1 MTPSQAQPVNPVLND
16 LTIHL
21 TWPGENSPRALT
33 REDLR
38 KELARRE
45 IAEYGEVMKRHLF
58 QGRLEGH
65 QSTSPDPQCPGCG
78 GTGYYSL
85 KIADHEDSRFGK
97 LFHCE
102 CTAGARSA
110 RLQSISGLT
119 PSERLVSL
127 DDIEPTGGM
136 TDLIV
141 DVARSF
147 VKKPSKLLTIW
158 GGSGNAKT
166 LILQG
171 IVNACAERHI
181 EAVYIEMK
189 DLADYVR
196 ALHQG
201 RDGQEDAYQF
211 IKRLKAVPV
220 LAIDEF
226 DKLKVTEWYEEF
238 ETALMSK
245 RYRDALDGLS
255 GTVLA
260 MNSDPANLPEHI
272 YSRLADGRNLI
283 LHNTDPDLRSLM
295 ADA

>member
-1 MTPSQAQPVNPVLND
+1 M
-16 LTIHL
+16 
-21 TWPGENSPRALT
+21 
-33 REDLR
+33 R
-38 KELARRE
+38 KELAKQA
-45 IAEYGEVMKRHLF
+45 IAEYGAVMQQHLF
-58 QGRLEGH
+58 QGRLQGH
-65 QSTSPDPQCPGCG
+65 PVVSPDAQCPGCG

-85 KIADHEDSRFGK
+85 KITDHEDPRFGK

-119 PSERLVSL
+119 PGERLVSL

-147 VKKPSKLLTIW
+147 VKRPAKIMTVW

-171 IVNACAERHI
+171 IVNACAERHV

-189 DLADYVR
+189 DLVDYVR

-201 RDGQEDAYQF
+201 RDGDEDAYQF
-211 IKRLKAVPV
+211 IQRLKAVPV

-238 ETALMSK
+238 ETMLMSR

-260 MNSDPANLPEHI
+260 LNSDPASLPDHI